1 VKKID
6 QIEMD
11 RIKIKRLWRQV
22 LDIMDRIDIIA
33 ESYSQEEIEADIA
46 EAIKAVR
53 DLEQGGAGKG
63 TW

>member
-22 LDIMDRIDIIA
+22 LGIMDRIDMIA

-46 EAIKAVR
+46 EAIRAVR
-53 DLEQGGAGKG
+53 DLEQGGAGGG